1 MHVGLNGEQR
11 GRGKGEKVSSIL
23 FYFHSNVT
31 SVFFF
36 FFFQIFKKEPFFH
49 GHDNYD
55 QVGPNLSC
63 LLGSAV
69 SH

>member
-1 MHVGLNGEQR
+1 MHVGLNGGQK
-11 GRGKGEKVSSIL
+11 GRGKGERVSSIS

-31 SVFFF
+31 CVLF

-55 QVGPNLSC
+55 QVGPNLSR
-63 LLGSAV
+63 LLGNVV